1 MPIQNIMIG
10 MIIFVILLVVIYGL
24 YKLVRPKTIIQ
35 ETKDLDFDKEET
47 KSKVSRDLKDQN

>member
-47 KSKVSRDLKDQN
+47 KSKVGRDLKDQN